1 MLKHAHFP
9 APCMDKG
16 GGKGSA
22 KGGGKRKLTSR
33 EIDEKYI
40 NQGRM
45 LGEYIRGERDAPPAD
60 MFVRGGKV
68 KNLAGLKA
76 AVAMR
81 NANMSLKGF
90 NPAGRRRRRTDGG
103 VEDTDNRRL

>member
-1 MLKHAHFP
+1 MG
-9 APCMDKG
+9 KG

-33 EIDEKYI
+33 ELDEKYI
-40 NQGRM
+40 DQGRM
-45 LGEYIRGERDAPPAD
+45 LGEYISGKRDAPPAD
-60 MFVRGGKV
+60 MFVRGGRV
-68 KNLAGLKA
+68 KDLAGLKA

-81 NANMSLKGF
+81 NANMALKGF
-90 NPAGRRRRRTDGG
+90 NPDGRRRRRADGK